1 MCPKKKQKKTKSKR
15 RGKKKQQKKE
25 EFPIHKIRVKVVGI
39 GGGAGSIIEDIAAQ
53 YKNTEFYVA
62 DTDQSALSKFSRKKR
77 IKTIRFGKETTRG
90 MGTGMNVEMG
100 RKAAEENKEDIKKTL
115 EGADLCIFVSCLGG
129 GTGSGAMPVWAETA
143 QDLET
148 LSYGFFT
155 LPFEFEREKK
165 LETARL
171 ALAELRPFLNAIAV
185 IPNQRVFQIIDEK
198 VPIKKAL
205 SSINNTIGSSL
216 EGLIEMIHSPGLINI
231 DFADLETI
239 LRGERPLS
247 YLTRARFGGK
257 GRVKSV
263 LKGLL
268 DNPLYPYDISSA
280 DSVLFNITA
289 PINLS
294 LSEVS
299 EVSETIAKQIKEEDS
314 RIIFGVNLV
323 RGKNELDVTL
333 LAVGCRLK
341 DLFLNREESSF
352 KKSKKVKVE
361 TEEKIESDNKKE
373 IKDEEEKIRKNA
385 LEVQKDLKEIEEK
398 LLKREK
404 RWESP
409 AFLRKKE

>member
-1 MCPKKKQKKTKSKR
+1 MAKKKKQKT
-15 RGKKKQQKKE
+15 KKKKQKKE
-25 EFPIHKIRVKVVGI
+25 EFPIHEIRVKVVGI
-39 GGGAGSIIEDIAAQ
+39 GGGAGSIIDDIAAQ

-77 IKTIRFGKETTRG
+77 IKTIRFGEEITRG

-100 RKAAEENKEDIKKTL
+100 RKAAEQDREKIKKTL
-115 EGADLCIFVSCLGG
+115 SGADLCIFVSCLGG
-129 GTGSGAMPVWAETA
+129 GTGSGAMPVWAEVA
-143 QDLET
+143 QDLES
-148 LSYGFFT
+148 LSYGLFT

-165 LETARL
+165 LETARR
-171 ALAELRPFLNAIAV
+171 ALGELRPFLNAMAV
-185 IPNQRVFQIIDEK
+185 IPNQRVFQVVDEK

-205 SSINNTIGSSL
+205 SSINNAMGSSL

-239 LRGERPLS
+239 LRAEHPLS
-247 YLTRARFGGK
+247 YLTRARSGGK

-280 DSVLFNITA
+280 DSILFNISA
-289 PINLS
+289 PTNLS
-294 LSEVS
+294 LSEVA
-299 EVSETIAKQIKEEDS
+299 EVSETIAKRVKEEDS
-314 RIIFGVNLV
+314 RVIFGVNLV

-333 LAVGCRLK
+333 LAVGCELK
-341 DLFLNREESSF
+341 ELFSEARKPSF
-352 KKSKKVKVE
+352 
-361 TEEKIESDNKKE
+361 EKKKE
-373 IKDEEEKIRKNA
+373 VRIEREGKLERKGRQEIQGAEENEEKIRKNA
-385 LEVQKDLKEIEEK
+385 LEVQKDLKEIEKE

>member
-1 MCPKKKQKKTKSKR
+1 MAKKKKQKTRSKS
-15 RGKKKQQKKE
+15 KKKQEKE

-62 DTDQSALSKFSRKKR
+62 DTDQSALSKFNRKKR
-77 IKTIRFGKETTRG
+77 IKAIRFGEETTRG

-100 RKAAEENKEDIKKTL
+100 RKAAEENREEIKKVL
-115 EGADLCIFVSCLGG
+115 SGADLCIFVSCLGG
-129 GTGSGAMPVWAETA
+129 GTGSGAMPVWAEIA
-143 QDLET
+143 QDLES

-171 ALAELRPFLNAIAV
+171 ALGELRLFLNAMAV
-185 IPNQRVFQIIDEK
+185 IPNQRVFQVVDEK

-205 SSINNTIGSSL
+205 SSINNAMGSSL

-239 LRGERPLS
+239 LRAERPLS
-247 YLTRARFGGK
+247 YLARARAGGK

-268 DNPLYPYDISSA
+268 DNPLYPYDISGA
-280 DSVLFNITA
+280 DSILFNISA
-289 PINLS
+289 PTNLS
-294 LSEVS
+294 LSEVA
-299 EVSETIAKQIKEEDS
+299 EISETIAKQVKEEDS
-314 RIIFGVNLV
+314 RVIFGVNLV

-333 LAVGCRLK
+333 LAVGCELK
-341 DLFLNREESSF
+341 ELFSEATKPSF
-352 KKSKKVKVE
+352 EKKKRVKVE
-361 TEEKIESDNKKE
+361 RERLEEGRGQGMKESE
-373 IKDEEEKIRKNA
+373 ESEEKIRKNA
-385 LEVQKDLKEIEEK
+385 LEVQKDMKEIEKE

-409 AFLRKKE
+409 TFLRKKE